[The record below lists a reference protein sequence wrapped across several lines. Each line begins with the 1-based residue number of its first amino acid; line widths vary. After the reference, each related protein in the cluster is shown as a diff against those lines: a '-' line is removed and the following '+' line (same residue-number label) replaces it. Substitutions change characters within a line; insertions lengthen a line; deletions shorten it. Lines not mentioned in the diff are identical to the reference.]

1 MRFTLR
7 QLQVFVCAAQQ
18 QSVSRAAE
26 TLALSQSAASS
37 SLSELERRLVSRG
50 QDAPE
55 IIKGR
60 MDKSRD
66 EISHWAEYDYV
77 LVNDDLDATF
87 AHLTAI
93 LSAERLRRERQKS
106 LGGFVKTLMEGERA

>member
-1 MRFTLR
+1 MLGPH
-7 QLQVFVCAAQQ
+7 V
-18 QSVSRAAE
+18 VSIFILPPS
-26 TLALSQSAASS
+26 LA
-37 SLSELERRLVSRG
+37 ELERRLVSRG

-55 IIKGR
+55 VIAGR

-93 LSAERLRRERQKS
+93 LSSERLRRQRQKG